1 MKKET
6 CEHVTNENENA
17 ALKTK
22 GCEECEQEGRM
33 DWVALR
39 LCLKC
44 GHAGC
49 CCNSSPGMHVTNHF
63 KQTGHP
69 VMVALPN
76 RPWKWCYVHKRYA

>member
-17 ALKTK
+17 APKTK
-22 GCEECEQEGRM
+22 GCEECEQEGRT
-33 DWVALR
+33 DWIALR

-44 GHAGC
+44 GHVGC
-49 CCNSSPGMHVTNHF
+49 CDSSPGMHATNHF